1 MVFQADWEVSII
13 VIQLVRNTER
23 FAGLWLRI
31 IKGIVKGKIDYEAWI
46 VFKDLQ
52 GKRSKMKVYFV
63 YR

>member
-1 MVFQADWEVSII
+1 MSII

-31 IKGIVKGKIDYEAWI
+31 IKRIVKGKIDYEAWI

>member
-13 VIQLVRNTER
+13 VVQLVRNTEV
-23 FAGLWLRI
+23 FQGLWLRI
-31 IKGIVKGKIDYEAWI
+31 IKRTVKEKIDYEAWI
-46 VFKDLQ
+46 VFKDLE